1 MPLTLTEAL
10 ANAAARVTAAL
21 DNALPNPALIP
32 ESLHDAMRYAVL
44 TPGKRLRPFLV
55 YQAGALM
62 GAEEVTLDAPACAVE
77 MIHAYSLV
85 HDDLPAMDDDDLRR
99 GQPTCHRAY
108 DEATAILVGD
118 ALQSLA
124 FQLIA
129 DAGIPAAE
137 ARLEMIKTLA
147 HAAGS
152 RGMVGGQAMDL
163 AAAGQ
168 TLSTAQLEDVH
179 RNKTGALILA
189 SLQLGALC
197 GAWQDRASR
206 EALNRYGEC
215 IGLAFQVWDDILDV
229 EGDAAAL
236 GKQSGADAQH
246 DKATYPA
253 LMGLEPARE
262 FAQALSEEA
271 AQALQG
277 FDARADL
284 LRALAQYIVSRD
296 R

>member
-1 MPLTLTEAL
+1 KG
-10 ANAAARVTAAL
+10 N
-21 DNALPNPALIP
+21 
-32 ESLHDAMRYAVL
+32 
-44 TPGKRLRPFLV
+44 
-55 YQAGALM
+55 
-62 GAEEVTLDAPACAVE
+62 
-77 MIHAYSLV
+77 
-85 HDDLPAMDDDDLRR
+85 
-99 GQPTCHRAY
+99 
-108 DEATAILVGD
+108 EATAILVGD

-137 ARLEMIKTLA
+137 VRLNMLKTLA
-147 HAAGS
+147 QAAGS

-168 TLSTAQLEDVH
+168 TLNAMQLEDVH

-197 GAWQDRASR
+197 GTRQDRASK
-206 EALNRYGEC
+206 EALTRYGNC
-215 IGLAFQVWDDILDV
+215 IGLAFQVQDDILDV
-229 EGDAAAL
+229 EGDAASL

-246 DKATYPA
+246 EKATYPA
-253 LMGLEPARE
+253 LMGLEPARA
-262 FAQALSEEA
+262 FSRALSEEA
-271 AQALQG
+271 ITALED

-284 LRALAQYIVSRD
+284 LRALAQYIVNRD

>member
-1 MPLTLTEAL
+1 M
-10 ANAAARVTAAL
+10 
-21 DNALPNPALIP
+21 
-32 ESLHDAMRYAVL
+32 
-44 TPGKRLRPFLV
+44 
-55 YQAGALM
+55 
-62 GAEEVTLDAPACAVE
+62 DAPACAVE

-85 HDDLPAMDDDDLRR
+85 HDDLPAMDNDDLRR

-108 DEATAILVGD
+108 DEPTAILAGD

-129 DAGIPAAE
+129 DAGIPAAHV
-137 ARLEMIKTLA
+137 RLEMIKTLA

-189 SLQLGALC
+189 SIQLGALC
-197 GAWQDRASR
+197 GASQDRASK
-206 EALNRYGEC
+206 EALTRYGEC
-215 IGLAFQVWDDILDV
+215 IGLAFQVQDDILDV
-229 EGDAAAL
+229 KGDAASL

-246 DKATYPA
+246 NKATYPA

-271 AQALQG
+271 VDALSI
-277 FDARADL
+277 FDGRADL
-284 LRALAQYIVSRD
+284 LRALAQYIIERD